1 MCKEASKG
9 IETECVHLSLWH
21 MLLQVPVRA
30 YWQLWK
36 QRDVPLLC
44 QPTDPWAEA
53 QVPMN
58 ILFVNGLFAT
68 K

>member
-1 MCKEASKG
+1 
-9 IETECVHLSLWH
+9 